1 MEKLFVK
8 FGKKYMSR
16 IGKKPLHIP
25 ETVKMEALDG
35 VLKFTG
41 PKGTL
46 ESVLPKGIKIE
57 VVDGV
62 ISFTRKSDEAS
73 LRALHGLA
81 RRLAQ
86 NAILGVTEGFVKD
99 LLLIGTGYRVA
110 THPDGLSLS
119 VGFSHPV
126 IFKKVPGVTITVEG
140 NDKIKVVGI
149 DKQLVGQ
156 VAANIREIKKPE
168 PYKGKGIRYV
178 DEVIIKKQGKSATKT
193 AA

>member
-1 MEKLFVK
+1 
-8 FGKKYMSR
+8 MSR
-16 IGKKPLHIP
+16 IGKKPLHLP
-25 ETVKMEALDG
+25 ENVKMEALDG

-46 ESVLPKGIKIE
+46 ESVLPKGITIE
-57 VVDGV
+57 TKDNV
-62 ISFTRKSDEAS
+62 ISFTRKNDEAS

-86 NAILGVTEGFVKD
+86 NAILGVTEGFSKE
-99 LLLIGTGYRVA
+99 LLLVGTGYRVA
-110 THPDGLSLS
+110 TNADGLSLQ
-119 VGFSHPV
+119 VGYSHPV
-126 IFKKVPGVTITVEG
+126 IFKKVPGVNITVEG
-140 NDKIKVVGI
+140 NDKIKITGI

-168 PYKGKGIRYV
+168 PYKGKGIRYS
-178 DEVIIKKQGKSATKT
+178 DEIIIKKQGKSATKT

>member
-1 MEKLFVK
+1 
-8 FGKKYMSR
+8 MSR
-16 IGKKPLHIP
+16 IGRKPLYLP
-25 ETVKMEALDG
+25 NTVKVEQTAG
-35 VLKFTG
+35 YLKFTG

-46 ESVLPKGIKIE
+46 ESVVPDGIKVE
-57 VVDGV
+57 EKDNVLTF
-62 ISFTRKSDEAS
+62 SRTSDVPAV
-73 LRALHGLA
+73 RALHGLA

-86 NAILGVTEGFVKD
+86 NAITGVTDGFSKD
-99 LLLIGTGYRVA
+99 LQLIGTGYRVA
-110 THPDGLSLS
+110 THPEGLSLS

-140 NDKIKVVGI
+140 QDKIKVTGI

-178 DEVIIKKQGKSATKT
+178 DEVVIKKQGKTATK
-193 AA
+193 AAA

>member
-1 MEKLFVK
+1 MSNLVNH
-8 FGKKYMSR
+8 MSR
-16 IGKKPLHIP
+16 IGKKPLHLP
-25 ETVKMEALDG
+25 QTVKMEVSDTS
-35 VLKFTG
+35 LKFTG

-46 ESVLPKGIKIE
+46 ESVLPKGITLSEK
-57 VVDGV
+57 DG
-62 ISFTRKSDEAS
+62 ILSFERTSNES
-73 LRALHGLA
+73 SVRALHGLA

-86 NAILGVTEGFVKD
+86 NAITGVTEGFAKD
-99 LLLIGTGYRVA
+99 LQLVGTGYRVA
-110 THPDGLSLS
+110 AHADGISLSL
-119 VGFSHPV
+119 GFSHPV

-140 NDKIKVVGI
+140 QDKIKITGI

>member
-1 MEKLFVK
+1 
-8 FGKKYMSR
+8 MSR
-16 IGKKPLHIP
+16 IGKKILHLP
-25 ETVKMEALDG
+25 PTVKLEILAG

-46 ESVLPKGIKIE
+46 ESVLPKGILLEDKN
-57 VVDGV
+57 GAL
-62 ISFTRKSDEAS
+62 SFTRKSDEPA

-81 RRLAQ
+81 RSLAQ
-86 NAILGVTEGFVKD
+86 NAIQGVTDGFTKD

-126 IFKKVPGVTITVEG
+126 IFKKVPGVTITIEG
-140 NDKIKVVGI
+140 TDKIKVTGI

-168 PYKGKGIRYV
+168 PYKGKGIRYS
-178 DEVIIKKQGKSATKT
+178 DEIVIKKAGKSVTKT

>member
-1 MEKLFVK
+1 
-8 FGKKYMSR
+8 MSR
-16 IGKKPLHIP
+16 IGRKPLYLP
-25 ETVKMEALDG
+25 TTVKFEKTAG
-35 VLKFTG
+35 FLKFTG

-46 ESVLPKGIKIE
+46 ESVLPEGIKVE
-57 VVDGV
+57 EKDNV
-62 ISFTRKSDEAS
+62 ISFTRESDIPS
-73 LRALHGLA
+73 IRALHGLA

-86 NAILGVTEGFVKD
+86 NAVTGVTEGFVKD
-99 LLLIGTGYRVA
+99 LQLLGTGYRVA
-110 THPDGLSLS
+110 THPEGLSLS

-140 NDKIKVVGI
+140 QDKIKIVGI

-168 PYKGKGIRYV
+168 PYKGKGIRYS
-178 DEVIIKKQGKSATKT
+178 DEVVIKKQGKTATKT